1 MSSRENTLSYAK
13 SLACLPTLDAVS
25 RRLYEVLDEKK
36 ITFSRLLEIVQY
48 DPALSSR
55 IISVANSAWHSRG
68 VPVVSLRRAMTVLG
82 LDEVKSVLLCSLF
95 YDGVL
100 KKLGL
105 RKHDFLTLWR
115 HSLIAAFTANALCGE
130 EQKEA
135 EKAFTAGLFHDIG
148 KVPLQL
154 LYHYDLENGK
164 LGWDEVCADER
175 QKFETDHQEI
185 GFYMATEWKLPEEYR
200 QVIRLHHEETDGM
213 RLTELVKKANIIMTC
228 ETEDAALLEIR
239 KTAQEKAADIM
250 NTFSAKK
257 N

>member
-25 RRLYEVLDEKK
+25 SRLYEVLDEKK

-48 DPALSSR
+48 DPGLSSR

-82 LDEVKSVLLCSLF
+82 LDEVKSVLLCTLF

-105 RKHDFLTLWR
+105 RKHEFLALWS
-115 HSLIAAFTANALCGE
+115 HSLVTAFTAGALCGE
-130 EQKEA
+130 EHKEG

-154 LYHYDLENGK
+154 LYHYDLENTK
-164 LGWDEVCADER
+164 LGWNEVCANER
-175 QKFETDHQEI
+175 EKFDTDHQEI
-185 GFYMATEWKLPEEYR
+185 GFYMATEWKLPEEYK
-200 QVIRLHHEETDGM
+200 QVIRLHHEDTEGM
-213 RLTELVKKANIIMTC
+213 RLAELVKKANILLSSGTG
-228 ETEDAALLEIR
+228 ETAFLEIT
-239 KTAQEKAADIM
+239 KAAQEKAGEIM
-250 NTFSAKK
+250 NAFSVMK

>member
-25 RRLYEVLDEKK
+25 HRLYEVLDEKK
-36 ITFSRLLEIVQY
+36 VTFSRLLEIVQY
-48 DPALSSR
+48 DPGLSSR

-82 LDEVKSVLLCSLF
+82 LDEVKSVLLCNLF

-105 RKHDFLTLWR
+105 KKSEFLTLWS
-115 HSLIAAFTANALCGE
+115 HSLTTAFVASALCGE
-130 EQKEA
+130 EQKES

-164 LGWDEVCADER
+164 LAWDEVCADER
-175 QKFETDHQEI
+175 GKFDTDHQEI
-185 GFYMATEWKLPEEYR
+185 GFYMATEWKLPEDYK

-213 RLTELVKKANIIMTC
+213 RMAELVKRANILMTSDTK
-228 ETEDAALLEIR
+228 ESSLLEIR
-239 KTAQEKAADIM
+239 KTAQEKAGEIM
-250 NTFSAKK
+250 SAFSVGK